1 MLILFFL
8 LLFATPV
15 HAASIIWD
23 PTADGFLL
31 LEYSAA
37 EGGPFTVIKE
47 IPAYPPKY
55 PITEFGYYKLTVP
68 NGGPSSNVVR
78 YFADVDTGWQ
88 DVVAALDT
96 RVKILESPVSVT
108 NMTAKQIDADHIEII
123 GNACTSLSTSGT
135 GLKRIIT
142 CKH

>member
-1 MLILFFL
+1 
-8 LLFATPV
+8 
-15 HAASIIWD
+15 
-23 PTADGFLL
+23 
-31 LEYSAA
+31 
-37 EGGPFTVIKE
+37 
-47 IPAYPPKY
+47 
-55 PITEFGYYKLTVP
+55 
-68 NGGPSSNVVR
+68 VVR